1 MCAAALIPIVAM
13 AQPLPEDTRTLE
25 ALTDSQ
31 AETLAKTEG
40 FLWLDGLTT
49 LSDTQ
54 AEACATHTGLLSL
67 GGLKTLSDTQAAALA
82 KHRGTLVL
90 EGLIRLSD
98 NAAEILR
105 ANPKIRLPDAFRNA
119 SGAKPKL

>member
-40 FLWLDGLTT
+40 FLWLDGLT
-49 LSDTQ
+49 
-54 AEACATHTGLLSL
+54 
-67 GGLKTLSDTQAAALA
+67 TLSDTQAAALA